1 MVGAG
6 DAEHHLALPS
16 QVQWFSACLVML
28 SLGGVQLVVP
38 NMQGAGLMLPPAMS
52 AQLLASALA
61 TMLVLVP
68 RLAGNGSEASDAAPV
83 APEVAPGEDARM
95 RTAERTPSP
104 PPSHVTV
111 AAEGA
116 PGGQALLVSAPLQI
130 AHAGNVPHNVP
141 PPGAPPQQESSVIPS
156 VPPHVLALR
165 ELPVTAAQQAIVLL
179 EALVKRR
186 REHVHQVLESHSVPD
201 ELRDPYNLTCGLRGV
216 TFIADVQGHSAGR
229 GIWRHELKLFK
240 LSTKGTR
247 VEAPSLAMLLSK
259 VDALSGLSLPELL
272 ASAMSA
278 TSTSPA
284 RMPTEATQAAHTA
297 EGVLRGLPIVAAV
310 PLETAL
316 ISSGLPPTVPVVL
329 AVPLPTLPAPLDGAL
344 VAPSHLPGLAAAP
357 TTPSRPPHVKPSA
370 ERLLGLLKSYLL
382 CCTCATAAR
391 GAASALGVPPQ
402 ADASWMADDE
412 LVNELHGLLSQEV
425 LFVYVR
431 WMVFGRLVQVAPHG
445 ASLEALTSRAQASSS
460 YRLPLQAFAAA
471 CAHLWRARRSVQGT
485 DRLVWPVHI
494 KANDDE
500 EGHGR
505 ITAGSLNVYMRTL
518 RGWAR
523 GESIASIVHN
533 EQVEEALTFARREL
547 RLAPL
552 ASTPP
557 LVHAIVRAAFEHLTA
572 KHDWELRLALRRGP
586 PALTT
591 PSHTKIPNLL

>member
-1 MVGAG
+1 
-6 DAEHHLALPS
+6 
-16 QVQWFSACLVML
+16 ML

-68 RLAGNGSEASDAAPV
+68 RLAGNGPEASDAAV

-95 RTAERTPSP
+95 RIAERTPSP

-186 REHVHQVLESHSVPD
+186 REHVHRVLESHSVPD

-297 EGVLRGLPIVAAV
+297 EVVLRG
-310 PLETAL
+310 
-316 ISSGLPPTVPVVL
+316 
-329 AVPLPTLPAPLDGAL
+329 
-344 VAPSHLPGLAAAP
+344 
-357 TTPSRPPHVKPSA
+357 
-370 ERLLGLLKSYLL
+370 
-382 CCTCATAAR
+382 
-391 GAASALGVPPQ
+391 
-402 ADASWMADDE
+402 
-412 LVNELHGLLSQEV
+412 
-425 LFVYVR
+425 
-431 WMVFGRLVQVAPHG
+431 
-445 ASLEALTSRAQASSS
+445 
-460 YRLPLQAFAAA
+460 
-471 CAHLWRARRSVQGT
+471 
-485 DRLVWPVHI
+485 
-494 KANDDE
+494 
-500 EGHGR
+500 
-505 ITAGSLNVYMRTL
+505 
-518 RGWAR
+518 
-523 GESIASIVHN
+523 
-533 EQVEEALTFARREL
+533 
-547 RLAPL
+547 
-552 ASTPP
+552 
-557 LVHAIVRAAFEHLTA
+557 
-572 KHDWELRLALRRGP
+572 LRRGP
-586 PALTT
+586 PGLLVGRAVRRAPPFTT
-591 PSHTKIPNLL
+591 LLLVSTTYPSLQPCSGGLVLSNEPRTL